1 MKKLVSWFL
10 ISSLTFQLTGCYTF
24 SEVELNKGSN
34 FIVKQIEDNDIKI
47 KLRNGEEIFS
57 EAYYHTFNENSSE
70 IIIGRGSIYYPNKN
84 KSEMFGGK
92 ILKSEI
98 DSMRFDK
105 NFVFIWLNNRDRVA
119 IEKNNIFELSPDSAQ
134 GFILTDNGRLN
145 IIPFESIQLIEV
157 KEYNSTLTVLTIVGA
172 IVLTIGIIV
181 LATFSGNHWSL
192 LGSGSF

>member
-57 EAYYHTFNENSSE
+57 EAYYHTFNVNSSE

-98 DSMRFDK
+98 DSMSFDK

>member
-24 SEVELNKGSN
+24 SEVELNNGSN

-105 NFVFIWLNNRDRVA
+105 NFAFIWLNNKDRVV